1 MKTVFIFT
9 LTRSRSLWIIRL
21 VLKSERELL
30 TPRNSGSLWATYRLP
45 LGINFGGGVRFTDTV
60 FVNAANTIIVPSHQ
74 VVDMLVEY
82 AVNDNLS
89 LRVNVYNV
97 TDQLYVRSVNNNA
110 NRFNPGNPRSA
121 MITTNFRF

>member
-1 MKTVFIFT
+1 
-9 LTRSRSLWIIRL
+9 
-21 VLKSERELL
+21 
-30 TPRNSGSLWATYRLP
+30 
-45 LGINFGGGVRFTDTV
+45 
-60 FVNAANTIIVPSHQ
+60 
-74 VVDMLVEY
+74 MLAEY

-110 NRFNPGNPRSA
+110 NRFNPGSPRSA